1 MRSRA
6 SRANF
11 TSLAA
16 MLAVPSGVKVE
27 KVESVAKVRSG
38 LDDAEDVAFLHDQQ
52 VFTVDLDLGARPLAE
67 QDLVAGLDV
76 ERRHLAVL
84 GLGASPGGDD
94 FAFLRLFI
102 GKSEEH
108 TSELQSL
115 MRISYAVFS

>member
-1 MRSRA
+1 MTTLRPLGPSVTLTASARVSTPRRMRSRA

-52 VFTVDLDLGARPLAE
+52 VFTVHLDLGARPLAE
-67 QDLVAGLDV
+67 QDLVAGLDRKSV
-76 ERRHLAVL
+76 VSGKRVSVRLDLGGRR
-84 GLGASPGGDD
+84 
-94 FAFLRLFI
+94 I
-102 GKSEEH
+102 
-108 TSELQSL
+108 
-115 MRISYAVFS
+115 I